1 MTSIYVIVS
10 ITLCLDIGND
20 EFIILGNFGGRII
33 RSKKKKK
40 EIKPASIGLFN
51 KFLEKACSLSVCL
64 VLLVR
69 NSSTF
74 IS

>member
-10 ITLCLDIGND
+10 ITVCLDIGND
-20 EFIILGNFGGRII
+20 EYIILGNLSGRII
-33 RSKKKKK
+33 RSKKKK

-51 KFLEKACSLSVCL
+51 KFLEKACSLSLCL

>member
-20 EFIILGNFGGRII
+20 EYIILGNLSGRII

-40 EIKPASIGLFN
+40 NKAGLN
-51 KFLEKACSLSVCL
+51 RV
-64 VLLVR
+64 
-69 NSSTF
+69 
-74 IS
+74 I